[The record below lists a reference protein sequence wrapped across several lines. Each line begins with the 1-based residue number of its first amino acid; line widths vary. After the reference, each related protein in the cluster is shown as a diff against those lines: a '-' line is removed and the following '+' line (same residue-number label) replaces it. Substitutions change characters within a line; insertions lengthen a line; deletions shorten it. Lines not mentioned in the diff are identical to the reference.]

1 VERRTFVILGAG
13 LAGVTAAATLRDAGF
28 EGRLVL
34 VGDEPRLPYERP
46 PLSKEFLRGERPLE
60 RIVVRPESWF
70 AEQEIDTRFGEA
82 ATSLDLTG
90 NRVALSTGSQ
100 IGFDRVLIAT
110 GSRARRPDIQGVKL
124 PGLHYLRTV
133 EDAEIIKSAARAA
146 SRVALVGMGFIGAEL
161 AASLRSLG
169 VEVTAIEHGKV
180 PLRKAVGPEVGRVLE
195 ELHRDHGVTMHLGR
209 SVEAFVG
216 DGSFEA
222 VVMDGGERVESD
234 FAVIGVGAIPNV
246 ELGSGL
252 GVAPDRGILCDGEL
266 ATADPR
272 VFVAGDVAS
281 HDHPLFGRIRVEHFD
296 NALKTGTVAARNML
310 GAGNVFD
317 DVHWFW
323 SDQYDANLQ
332 LAGMP
337 SGYDELVVRGSMD
350 ERTFAGFYLREGI
363 LIASVSVNRPRD
375 VRRSMR
381 AIRTRVRP
389 DPSALRD
396 PGFDLRT
403 LVPRT

>member
-1 VERRTFVILGAG
+1 
-13 LAGVTAAATLRDAGF
+13 
-28 EGRLVL
+28 
-34 VGDEPRLPYERP
+34 
-46 PLSKEFLRGERPLE
+46 
-60 RIVVRPESWF
+60 
-70 AEQEIDTRFGEA
+70 
-82 ATSLDLTG
+82 
-90 NRVALSTGSQ
+90 
-100 IGFDRVLIAT
+100 
-110 GSRARRPDIQGVKL
+110 
-124 PGLHYLRTV
+124 
-133 EDAEIIKSAARAA
+133 
-146 SRVALVGMGFIGAEL
+146 
-161 AASLRSLG
+161 
-169 VEVTAIEHGKV
+169 
-180 PLRKAVGPEVGRVLE
+180 
-195 ELHRDHGVTMHLGR
+195 
-209 SVEAFVG
+209 
-216 DGSFEA
+216 